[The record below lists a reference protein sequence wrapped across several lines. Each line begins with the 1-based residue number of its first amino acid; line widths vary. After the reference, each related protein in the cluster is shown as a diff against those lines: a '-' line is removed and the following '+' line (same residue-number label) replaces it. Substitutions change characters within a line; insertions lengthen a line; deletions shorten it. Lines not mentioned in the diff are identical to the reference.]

1 MSRRERQAMA
11 SANYD
16 PNNQE
21 EFLVDDAGNPLVV
34 SFDNPAVVEGVST
47 PSSFATPIVLGADAT
62 RVQTPNVP
70 RERMNLTEEESRGL
84 YERTAADLYNEQ
96 VGAFENEVRDYIRV
110 FEPDITDAELEE
122 KVQMARSQ
130 ASVDLP
136 SEGRFEGR
144 MPSYLYNRDAV
155 GDRSGGMSTEDAAFK
170 GRIID
175 FQDKYGYSP
184 YDPNT
189 GEAVLGLIDPIGTA
203 YLSKEAYSE
212 GRLPTEG
219 EMSRPL
225 PRDVIA
231 ASIAADVLTGGIG
244 AGAKGGARVI
254 KAADDVTDAILARAY
269 KPSQVDVGGAAARR
283 MSDEALYTPEYN
295 QLSQR
300 NQFLQREIVERQ
312 EALMRKY
319 NTDSLDDAMTRAKA
333 AGDYDY
339 KALEDNMIEARG
351 NAQQRAR
358 LVEDDNYLTGDGRE
372 ARKRDFQ
379 REGYMRFDSRVQER
393 AAQVAEEGRAEIRA
407 MEAEEQASK
416 LKALE
421 DEYNTIMR
429 DVKAKEAKH
438 NYELGRTQGYSS
450 ERALAAGKE
459 YTDALAEMRRVQN
472 EIAALKKK

>member
-1 MSRRERQAMA
+1 
-11 SANYD
+11 
-16 PNNQE
+16 
-21 EFLVDDAGNPLVV
+21 
-34 SFDNPAVVEGVST
+34 
-47 PSSFATPIVLGADAT
+47 
-62 RVQTPNVP
+62 
-70 RERMNLTEEESRGL
+70 
-84 YERTAADLYNEQ
+84 
-96 VGAFENEVRDYIRV
+96 
-110 FEPDITDAELEE
+110 
-122 KVQMARSQ
+122 
-130 ASVDLP
+130 
-136 SEGRFEGR
+136 
-144 MPSYLYNRDAV
+144 MPSYLYDRDAV
-155 GDRSGGMSTEDAAFK
+155 GDRSGAISGDDLALK
-170 GRIID
+170 RRIID
-175 FQDKYGYSP
+175 FKDKYGYMP

-189 GEAVLGLIDPIGTA
+189 GEALFQLIDPIGTT
-203 YLSKEAYSE
+203 YLTKEAKIE

-219 EMSRPL
+219 EMDRPL
-225 PRDVIA
+225 PTDVILASLATDILSGGTTA
-231 ASIAADVLTGGIG
+231 ALKGGTK
-244 AGAKGGARVI
+244 AVSKGGARVI
-254 KAADDVTDAILARAY
+254 KGVGGATDDVLARAY
-269 KPSQVDVGGAAARR
+269 KPSQVDVGGAGARR

-351 NAQQRAR
+351 NAQKRAQ
-358 LVEDDNYLTGDGRE
+358 LIEDDNYLTGDGRE
-372 ARKRDFQ
+372 ARKKDFQ
-379 REGYMRFDSRVQER
+379 REGYMRFDSRVQEK
-393 AAQVAEEGRAEIRA
+393 AARVAEEGRAEIRA

-459 YTDALAEMRRVQN
+459 YTDALTEMRRVQN

>member
-1 MSRRERQAMA
+1 MLRPILRGRKNRRGDRLTRRERQAMA

-34 SFDNPAVVEGVST
+34 SFDEPAVVEGVQT
-47 PSSFATPIVLGADAT
+47 PSSFATPIVLDRDRTEGDVFVPELADPEYAKARDYEDAT
-62 RVQTPNVP
+62 SMT
-70 RERMNLTEEESRGL
+70 
-84 YERTAADLYNEQ
+84 
-96 VGAFENEVRDYIRV
+96 RDYIMA
-110 FEPDITDAELEE
+110 FEPELSADEIE
-122 KVQMARSQ
+122 QKVQMSMR
-130 ASVDLP
+130 
-136 SEGRFEGR
+136 EGR
-144 MPSYLYNRDAV
+144 MPQYTYD
-155 GDRSGGMSTEDAAFK
+155 K
-170 GRIID
+170 GNEPPELRGRLLD
-175 FQDKYGYSP
+175 FQEKYGLNP
-184 YDPNT
+184 YEPNAL
-189 GEAVLGLIDPIGTA
+189 EAVIGLIDPIGTA
-203 YLSKEAYSE
+203 YLSKEAQRE
-212 GRLPTEG
+212 GRVPTEG
-219 EMSRPL
+219 EMDRPL

-231 ASIAADVLTGGIG
+231 ASIAADVLSGGIG
-244 AGAKGGARVI
+244 TAARGGARAI
-254 KAADDVTDAILARAY
+254 KAADSATDAILARAY

-283 MSDEALYTPEYN
+283 MSDEALYTPQYN

-333 AGDYDY
+333 ADDYDY

-372 ARKRDFQ
+372 ARKKDFQ

-407 MEAEEQASK
+407 MKAEEQSSK

-438 NYELGRTQGYSS
+438 NFELGRTQGYSS
-450 ERALAAGKE
+450 ERALNAGKE